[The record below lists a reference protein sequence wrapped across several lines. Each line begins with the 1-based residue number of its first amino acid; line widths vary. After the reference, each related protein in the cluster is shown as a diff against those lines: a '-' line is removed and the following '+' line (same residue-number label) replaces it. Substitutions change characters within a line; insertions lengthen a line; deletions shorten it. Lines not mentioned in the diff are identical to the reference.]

1 MAISGFTDFLSGA
14 TGQAASAIAP
24 NVSNL
29 KKSMAFNAY
38 QGQKAFSDYARQ
50 RDRNQLRF
58 DDAVRQLPQMYN
70 QRGLVDSGQFQ
81 RGGNRLLRDYATAT
95 TDLRRDLDFT
105 LQGLGLQD
113 FAGQLDLNDLKAV
126 LGTQGFQEAIANA
139 LKNQGMA

>member
-1 MAISGFTDFLSGA
+1 M
-14 TGQAASAIAP
+14 
-24 NVSNL
+24 
-29 KKSMAFNAY
+29 
-38 QGQKAFSDYARQ
+38 
-50 RDRNQLRF
+50 RF
-58 DDAVRQLPQMYN
+58 DDAVRQLPQVYN

-81 RGGNRLLRDYATAT
+81 RGGTGWLRDYATAT